1 MFALCFLSRR
11 YWVKFLFRSVSEVFY
26 MNVLA
31 SAMDALNGSFSLIPV
46 FVAPVLSVFFLLSVV
61 AYFFRHIV
69 G

>member
-1 MFALCFLSRR
+1 
-11 YWVKFLFRSVSEVFY
+11 

-31 SAMDALNGSFSLIPV
+31 AAMDALNGSFSLIPV

>member
-1 MFALCFLSRR
+1 
-11 YWVKFLFRSVSEVFY
+11 

-61 AYFFRHIV
+61 AYFFRHLV
-69 G
+69 GYLFNK